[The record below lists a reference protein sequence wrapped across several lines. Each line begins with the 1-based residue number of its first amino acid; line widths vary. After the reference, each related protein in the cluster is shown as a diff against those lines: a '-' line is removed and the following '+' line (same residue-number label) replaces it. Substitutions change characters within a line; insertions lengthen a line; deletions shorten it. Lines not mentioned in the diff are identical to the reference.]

1 MLISI
6 SEFIKKRRKELRLS
20 QTYVGNLAGVSLN
33 TISKIERGEANPT
46 MDIVEKIAD
55 VLGLELQLTIKSINN
70 GNHEDSKGISK

>member
-1 MLISI
+1 MSISI